1 MEKYI
6 FFVFNFSPKSIVI
19 GPLDFSVIYK
29 QVLCNAYG
37 ITNYLFWFLGYNF
50 LQFQPKSALNFSIFS
65 IKPLISLIKLISS
78 LIKYPNLLIFLIFD
92 QIDS

>member
-6 FFVFNFSPKSIVI
+6 LFVFNFSPKSIAI
-19 GPLDFSVIYK
+19 GPLDFNVIYK

-50 LQFQPKSALNFSIFS
+50 L
-65 IKPLISLIKLISS
+65 
-78 LIKYPNLLIFLIFD
+78 
-92 QIDS
+92 